1 MLTKKEEK
9 LVRGLQRRKVRQEQA
24 AFLAEGS
31 KLVDDLLHSGMEP
44 ILLLC
49 LESSAGHYSGL
60 LPPSFKHLRIVEEAQ
75 LQKFSS
81 LQTANQVLAV
91 FRQPDPSPTEAPLP
105 DDFLL
110 YLDGIR
116 DPGNMGTILRI
127 ADWFGMTEILGSE
140 DCVEIYNPK
149 VVQASMGSLARVK
162 FRLCPPTMLSA
173 LAGERPILGSD
184 MEGSDVYSY
193 SPPSDGKVILV
204 IGNEARGIR
213 EEMQALLHKKLRIPS
228 YPPEPKGPRAE
239 SLNAAIAA
247 AVFCAEFRR
256 KSMH

>member
-9 LVRGLQRRKVRQEQA
+9 LVRGLQRRKMRQEHS

-31 KLVDDLLHSGMEP
+31 KLVGDLLQAGMEP

-49 LESSAGHYSGL
+49 LENSAVHFSQL
-60 LPPSFKHLRIVEEAQ
+60 LPPSYKPLRIVEEEQ
-75 LQKFSS
+75 LQRLST

-91 FRQPDPSPTEAPLP
+91 FRQPDSLPPEAPLP

-116 DPGNMGTILRI
+116 DPGNLGTILRI

-140 DCVEIYNPK
+140 DCVEVYNPK

-162 FRLCPPTMLSA
+162 LRIVPPSMLAA
-173 LAGERPILGSD
+173 LAGERPILGTD
-184 MEGSDVYSY
+184 MDGADVYSY
-193 SPPSDGKVILV
+193 SPPPDGKVILV

-213 EEMQALLHKKLRIPS
+213 QEMEALLHDKLRIPS
-228 YPPEPKGPRAE
+228 YPPESKGSRAE

-247 AVFCAEFRR
+247 AIFCAEFRR
-256 KSMH
+256 KSSL